1 MRLSRQRSRARRR
14 CRSTVRD
21 RLTGGAVDFK
31 AGGGVHARDD
41 DRPGDALGSL
51 TELCT
56 HWTGEPARRQLAV
69 TFNQAN
75 HLLGLADPT
84 SQGVWIAGTVDL
96 GTDTQPVDA
105 GRAAHAVA
113 RFLSEHEAL
122 RARFRFDPQTCMPY
136 ADVFGP
142 DQVQVT
148 VESRGDVG
156 SDDLAILLGERC
168 RSGDVPGVLFGLL
181 DATLVVG
188 FDHAHCDAL
197 TVDLAL
203 RRVRELYLDPDTQRS
218 PGQRFFDRS
227 ELDGILSEKLAA
239 AAASIPDYPPGEGS
253 SPPTGTPSPPSRCR
267 SARFRQ
273 AAPRNA
279 RGWWSFSMTTPR
291 RHWAGARSPRSS
303 RSSPHQSPNRVGRKH
318 STVIPVHTRGRSSS
332 PWHRT
337 AGWLVTNA
345 PVRVRAGDVGGAER
359 ALKSALGLASVPLDH
374 VLRRCQPA
382 MTTADIF
389 MVSYLDYRRLGD
401 PLPGARHISNS
412 TTTDSLQMWF
422 SATTTASTC
431 ASAIPTPPPPTPPST
446 PWSVHSPNACA
457 ATPTP
462 QPDSKPVGSLIS
474 PDPSRRGRLAGSR
487 DSPQGSR

>member
-1 MRLSRQRSRARRR
+1 MHVTTIDLVMLS
-14 CRSTVRD
+14 
-21 RLTGGAVDFK
+21 
-31 AGGGVHARDD
+31 
-41 DRPGDALGSL
+41 GSL

-218 PGQRFFDRS
+218 PGQQFFDRS

-239 AAASIPDYPPGEGS
+239 AAGEHPRLPAWRRFFAANGNAIPTFPLPLGEIPASGAPQCTRVVELLDDDAAQALGRRAFAKILAQLAASIAEQGGPQ
-253 SPPTGTPSPPSRCR
+253 TL
-267 SARFRQ
+267 
-273 AAPRNA
+273 
-279 RGWWSFSMTTPR
+279 
-291 RHWAGARSPRSS
+291 
-303 RSSPHQSPNRVGRKH
+303 

-422 SATTTASTC
+422 SRHHDGLDLRIRYPDTTTA
-431 ASAIPTPPPPTPPST
+431 
-446 PWSVHSPNACA
+446 NATVDALVC
-457 ATPTP
+457 
-462 QPDSKPVGSLIS
+462 SLS
-474 PDPSRRGRLAGSR
+474 ERLRRYT
-487 DSPQGSR
+487 DTTT